1 MWEIDIGVQTA
12 ALVYS
17 VLLGVVS
24 AVLYDVIRAVN
35 KIFKPN
41 IYLIFFLDIFYWSVL
56 TLVFFIFFMVFSNGQ
71 VRMFAIFGALAGF
84 LLFFLLFSKITMFLF
99 CKILLV
105 LRLVLNKIKAFLVF
119 FCKAVK
125 KIAKILLLIAV
136 IFSDLM
142 MPISVLADELSQT
155 PQKGDIRVDNQ
166 ISNTG
171 SVTVTEGAFT
181 NEGDVQVSKTVSK
194 TDTLG
199 RYKVEFEIKG
209 KDVTSSTTVVKPV

>member
-105 LRLVLNKIKAFLVF
+105 LRFILSKIKAFLVF

-125 KIAKILLLIAV
+125 KIAKIFKKSL
-136 IFSDLM
+136 
-142 MPISVLADELSQT
+142 
-155 PQKGDIRVDNQ
+155 KK
-166 ISNTG
+166 
-171 SVTVTEGAFT
+171 AFLK
-181 NEGDVQVSKTVSK
+181 SKK
-194 TDTLG
+194 A
-199 RYKVEFEIKG
+199 
-209 KDVTSSTTVVKPV
+209 

>member
-12 ALVYS
+12 ALFYS

-84 LLFFLLFSKITMFLF
+84 LLFFLLFSKITMLLF

-105 LRLVLNKIKAFLVF
+105 LRLILSKIKAFFVF

-125 KIAKILLLIAV
+125 KIAKIFKKSL
-136 IFSDLM
+136 
-142 MPISVLADELSQT
+142 
-155 PQKGDIRVDNQ
+155 KK
-166 ISNTG
+166 
-171 SVTVTEGAFT
+171 AFLK
-181 NEGDVQVSKTVSK
+181 SKK
-194 TDTLG
+194 A
-199 RYKVEFEIKG
+199 
-209 KDVTSSTTVVKPV
+209 